1 MAKSGP
7 KPTPETDRGKEAPS
21 STAAAPGGGDID
33 ALMGHI
39 RREVEQ
45 RRSPQQ
51 SGLPD
56 ESIETGAQAPTQPHL
71 STDEIMSRVRAE
83 VAHRRG
89 IGTLSGAS
97 PASAA
102 EIPLAVREDRLPRWQ
117 PAAPRLPD
125 EPKYVLGD
133 FLRFDDADFI
143 DVVYQALLRRPAD
156 SKGRQDYLDALR
168 SGAISKVEILGLIR
182 FSEEGRR
189 QGVHVDG
196 LLLPYKLHSW
206 RHKRVIGW
214 FLGMAMAVV
223 RLPRLAWRLQGIEA
237 SAARETHEVG
247 HLLDRVDAAVER
259 HFADVDGAIN
269 ALRSE
274 LTQSVMARVDGL
286 RISDARVG
294 ALQAAV
300 ESVGDSL
307 HASDVERAAFHQ
319 TVQERLTVHEDA
331 QHASDAE
338 HAAQHQTV
346 QERLTAREDT
356 SSRIEESIRA
366 SAVEHG
372 RQFKAMADRQSVQD
386 AVLAKLNEQARS
398 DQRSLRAMLE
408 RLTVFLDVAAR
419 QQARGKKKS
428 GKLEPA
434 PESQYASFEDAF
446 RGDREQIKLR
456 VAHYLRTLS
465 SAGIN
470 PGDDAVILDLGSGR
484 GEWLEVLTEHGYPCR
499 GVDLDRGMLKASQTR
514 GHEVVEAD
522 VLDYLRVQEDGSIAA
537 ITSMHLVEHIPH
549 PVLIQ
554 LLNEALRVL
563 RAGGV
568 LILETPNPENVRVGS
583 CMFYMDPTHLHPI
596 PPLLLQWVVQA
607 RGFEHAM
614 IERLSEHR
622 GSPDLL
628 PVSDNVPGATQINQ
642 MIEWF
647 TAPPDYAVIARKP
660 VAR

>member
-1 MAKSGP
+1 MAQSGF
-7 KPTPETDRGKEAPS
+7 KPTPEAGHGNAPLPS
-21 STAAAPGGGDID
+21 AAAAPDGMDID
-33 ALMGHI
+33 ALM
-39 RREVEQ
+39 EQ
-45 RRSPQQ
+45 TRAEAAQRHSPQQ

-56 ESIETGAQAPTQPHL
+56 ESVDAGAKAPHQTPL

-83 VAHRRG
+83 IARRRG
-89 IGTLSGAS
+89 PGMSSDAPPISAGTDTPTAT
-97 PASAA
+97 
-102 EIPLAVREDRLPRWQ
+102 REDPLPRWQ

-125 EPKYVLGD
+125 QPEYVLGD

-247 HLLDRVDAAVER
+247 HLLDRVDVAVEQ

-274 LTQSVMARVDGL
+274 LTQSVMARVEGL
-286 RISDARVG
+286 RILDARAG

-307 HASDVERAAFHQ
+307 HASDVER
-319 TVQERLTVHEDA
+319 T
-331 QHASDAE
+331 
-338 HAAQHQTV
+338 AQHQTV
-346 QERLTAREDT
+346 QERLAVHEET
-356 SSRIEESIRA
+356 SSRIEESLRT
-366 SAVEHG
+366 SAVEQG
-372 RQFKAMADRQSVQD
+372 QQFEAVADRQSVQD
-386 AVLAKLNEQARS
+386 AELAKLSEQARN

-419 QQARGKKKS
+419 QRRRDHEDLNKS
-428 GKLEPA
+428 EPT

-446 RGDREQIKLR
+446 RGEREQIKLR
-456 VAHYLRTLS
+456 VAYYLGTLS
-465 SAGIN
+465 SAGIE
-470 PGDDAVILDLGSGR
+470 PGDDGLILDLGSGR
-484 GEWLEVLTEHGYPCR
+484 GEWLEVLTAHGYRCR
-499 GVDLDRGMLKASQTR
+499 GVDLDRGMLKASHHR
-514 GHEVVEAD
+514 GHDVVEAD
-522 VLDYLRVQEDGSIAA
+522 VLDYLRVQEDGSVAA
-537 ITSMHLVEHIPH
+537 ISSMHLVEHIPH
-549 PVLIQ
+549 PVLNQ
-554 LLNEALRVL
+554 LLAEALRVL
-563 RAGGV
+563 RPGGV

-583 CMFYMDPTHLHPI
+583 CTFYMDPTHLHPI
-596 PPLLLQWVVQA
+596 PPLLLQWTVQL
-607 RGFEHAM
+607 RGFDKAT
-614 IERLSEHR
+614 IERLSQHR
-622 GSPDLL
+622 GPPDLV
-628 PVSDNVPGATQINQ
+628 PVSDKVPGAAQINQ

-647 TAPPDYAVIARKP
+647 TAPPDYAVVARKP
-660 VAR
+660 VASSS